1 MNLAGMQRTEGAQ
14 KGLLD
19 GLWCYA
25 ALTSEICRTVSE
37 GEFCELR
44 LYGSPEK
51 VYEGAAPLFVE
62 EPRPHTL
69 LALSS
74 RIYLVVRSQP
84 QSAFY

>member
-1 MNLAGMQRTEGAQ
+1 VGS
-14 KGLLD
+14 
-19 GLWCYA
+19 
-25 ALTSEICRTVSE
+25 ALSSRPYSPECVE
-37 GEFCELR
+37 VELCELR

-51 VYEGAAPLFVE
+51 VYEGAAPLLE

-84 QSAFY
+84 QSEF